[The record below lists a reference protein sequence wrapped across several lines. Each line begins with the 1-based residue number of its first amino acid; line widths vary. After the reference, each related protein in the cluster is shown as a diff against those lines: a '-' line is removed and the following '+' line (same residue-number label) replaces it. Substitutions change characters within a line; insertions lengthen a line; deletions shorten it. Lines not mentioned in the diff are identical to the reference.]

1 MIEMEIYE
9 VIPTTFVGP
18 SHVVVAKNKIDA
30 IKLVVDYLNQN
41 QTQFTHRASEFL
53 ANAIHPDSMPE
64 PTIIV

>member
-1 MIEMEIYE
+1 MEIYE
-9 VIPTTFVGP
+9 VMPMTFDGP
-18 SHVVVAKNKIDA
+18 SHVVIAENEADA

-41 QTQFTHRASEFL
+41 QTRFTHRASEFL